1 VRREYLRSTTCLILH
16 TLMLYHNNRLSVSC
30 VIIY

>member
-16 TLMLYHNNRLSVSC
+16 TLTLYHKDRLNVSC
-30 VIIY
+30 VIIR